1 MVDIYIIFIIQM
13 EEKTLLIV
21 GNGFDLSM
29 GFKTSYG
36 DFMKSSFFPNEET
49 STLCSYLHKQ
59 YEENMGWID
68 IENELSEFSR
78 VLTTKK
84 LNAKKINATL
94 DIDSFREEYDELKS
108 SLKFYLQEETKRA
121 FGPSPENPAKRVID
135 QLPAGSKIISFNY
148 TSIIEKL
155 TWDKFKDSKGNLLHI
170 HGSLA
175 PYDDIVFGV
184 EDSAKLSKEHVFL
197 YKAHSQSLKARE
209 FSLWLNSAGRI
220 IFYGYSLGDTDRQY
234 FEKFFQ
240 KLCSE
245 NSSNVNLVFY
255 YYGQSS
261 YDNLIWQLQML
272 TKHKLTQLQTYNQ
285 IEFIDCLM

>member
-1 MVDIYIIFIIQM
+1 MG
-13 EEKTLLIV
+13 EETLLIV

-36 DFMKSSFFPNEET
+36 NFMKSSYFPNMET
-49 STLCSYLHKQ
+49 STLCSCLHKQ

-68 IENELSEFSR
+68 IENELSEYSR
-78 VLTTKK
+78 MLTTKK
-84 LNAKKINATL
+84 LNAQKYNTIL
-94 DIDSFREEYDELKS
+94 DIGSLREEYDELKS

-121 FGPSPENPAKRVID
+121 FGPSPDNPAKRVID
-135 QLPAGSKIISFNY
+135 QLPADSKIISFNY
-148 TSIIEKL
+148 TSIIERM
-155 TWDKFKDSKGNLLHI
+155 TRDRFCTSKGNLLHI

-197 YKAHSQSLKARE
+197 YKAYSRHLKVQE
-209 FSLWLNSAGRI
+209 FSDWLNSAERI

-234 FEKFFQ
+234 FEKFFR
-240 KLCSE
+240 KLCSGD
-245 NSSNVNLVFY
+245 SSFTELVFY
-255 YYGQSS
+255 YYGQAS

-272 TKHKLTQLQTYNQ
+272 TNH
-285 IEFIDCLM
+285 

>member
-1 MVDIYIIFIIQM
+1 MG
-13 EEKTLLIV
+13 EETLLIV

-29 GFKTSYG
+29 DFKTSYG
-36 DFMKSSFFPNEET
+36 DFMQSSFFPNKET
-49 STLCSYLHKQ
+49 SSLCSYLYDQ

-78 VLTTKK
+78 MLTTKK

-121 FGPSPENPAKRVID
+121 FAPSPENPAKRVIE
-135 QLPAGSKIISFNY
+135 QLPVGSKIISFNY
-148 TSIIEKL
+148 TSIIERL
-155 TWDKFKDSKGNLLHI
+155 TRDKFKDSKGNLLHI

-197 YKAHSQSLKARE
+197 YKAYSPHLKVQK
-209 FSLWLNSAGRI
+209 FSDWLDSAERI

-234 FEKFFQ
+234 FEKFFR
-240 KLCSE
+240 KLCSGDNTYTE
-245 NSSNVNLVFY
+245 LVFY

-272 TKHKLTQLQTYNQ
+272 TNHKLTQLQILNK
-285 IEFIDCLM
+285 IEFIDSSM

>member
-1 MVDIYIIFIIQM
+1 MG
-13 EEKTLLIV
+13 EETLLIV

-36 DFMKSSFFPNEET
+36 DFMQSSFYPKNN
-49 STLCSYLHKQ
+49 STLCSYLLKE
-59 YEENMGWID
+59 YRVNMGWID
-68 IENELSEFSR
+68 IENELSKYS
-78 VLTTKK
+78 K
-84 LNAKKINATL
+84 LL
-94 DIDSFREEYDELKS
+94 SSFELKSEQDELKWGVAAFRKQYEDLKS
-108 SLKFYLQEETKRA
+108 SLKTYLYEETKRQ
-121 FGPSPENPAKRVID
+121 FCPKQGNPAKRVID
-135 QLPAGSKIISFNY
+135 QLPADSRIVSFNY
-148 TSIIEKL
+148 TSVIERM
-155 TWDKFKDSKGNLLHI
+155 TRDRFCVSKGNLLHI

-209 FSLWLNSAGRI
+209 FSYWLNSAERI

-245 NSSNVNLVFY
+245 NSSNVKLDFY

-272 TKHKLTQLQTYNQ
+272 TKHKLTQLLTYNQ
-285 IEFIDCLM
+285 IEFIDCSM

>member
-1 MVDIYIIFIIQM
+1 MG
-13 EEKTLLIV
+13 EETLLIV
-21 GNGFDLSM
+21 GNGFDLSI

-36 DFMKSSFFPNEET
+36 NFMKSSYFPHEET
-49 STLCSYLHKQ
+49 SNLCSYLHKQ

-68 IENELSEFSR
+68 IENELSEYSR
-78 VLTTKK
+78 MLTTKK
-84 LNAKKINATL
+84 LNAKKYNTIL
-94 DIDSFREEYDELKS
+94 DIGSLREEYDELKS

-121 FGPSPENPAKRVID
+121 FGPSPDNPAKGVIN
-135 QLPAGSKIISFNY
+135 QLPADIKIISFNY
-148 TSIIEKL
+148 TSIIERM
-155 TWDKFKDSKGNLLHI
+155 TRDRFCISKGNLLHI

-197 YKAHSQSLKARE
+197 YKAHSRHLKVQE
-209 FSLWLNSAGRI
+209 FSDWLNTAERI

-234 FEKFFQ
+234 FESFFR
-240 KLCSE
+240 KLCSGDTTCTD
-245 NSSNVNLVFY
+245 LVFY

-272 TKHKLTQLQTYNQ
+272 TNHKLTQLQILNK
-285 IEFIDCLM
+285 IEFIDCSM

>member
-1 MVDIYIIFIIQM
+1 MG
-13 EEKTLLIV
+13 EETLLIV

-36 DFMKSSFFPNEET
+36 NFMKSSYFPNMET

-68 IENELSEFSR
+68 IENELSEYSR
-78 VLTTKK
+78 ILTTKK
-84 LNAKKINATL
+84 LNAKKFNTIL
-94 DIDSFREEYDELKS
+94 DIDSLREEYDELKS

-121 FGPSPENPAKRVID
+121 FAPSPDNPAKRVID
-135 QLPAGSKIISFNY
+135 QLPADSKIISFNY
-148 TSIIEKL
+148 TSIIERL

-197 YKAHSQSLKARE
+197 YKAHSRHLKVQE
-209 FSLWLNSAGRI
+209 FSDWLNTAERI

-234 FEKFFQ
+234 FESFFR
-240 KLCSE
+240 KLCSGDNAYTE
-245 NSSNVNLVFY
+245 LVFY

-272 TKHKLTQLQTYNQ
+272 TNHKLTQLQILSK
-285 IEFIDCLM
+285 IEFIDSSM

>member
-1 MVDIYIIFIIQM
+1 MGED
-13 EEKTLLIV
+13 TLLIV

-36 DFMKSSFFPNEET
+36 DFMQSSYFPDKET
-49 STLCSYLHKQ
+49 STLCSYLYDQ
-59 YEENMGWID
+59 YEENIGWID
-68 IENELSEFSR
+68 IENELSEYSR
-78 VLTTKK
+78 MLTTKK

-121 FGPSPENPAKRVID
+121 FAPSPENPAKRVVD
-135 QLPAGSKIISFNY
+135 KLPAGSKIISFNY
-148 TSIIEKL
+148 TSIIERL

-197 YKAHSQSLKARE
+197 YKAYSPHLKVQE
-209 FSLWLNSAGRI
+209 FSDWLDSAERI

-234 FEKFFQ
+234 FENFFR
-240 KLCSE
+240 KLCSGDTTYAE
-245 NSSNVNLVFY
+245 LVFY
-255 YYGQSS
+255 YYGQAS

-272 TKHKLTQLQTYNQ
+272 TNHKLTQLQILNK
-285 IEFIDCLM
+285 IEFIDCSM